1 MSITIHFPEQPSV
14 KYFEIVR
21 DVIQASVT
29 AVAGQ
34 QGITQENAYIR
45 VLHHLQSNSL
55 QWRTQTIPIVPYDD
69 PLCRIAYLYSNVPA
83 NANLVERVI
92 QDSPSL
98 SAHLDAI
105 QKDKRQINVCA
116 LGGGPGTELL
126 SLSKYIEK
134 RKFHGPTALNFLLVD
149 RINEWADTWR
159 AARTQIQ
166 TRLQK
171 RGKPP
176 LLISGGLIQV
186 DVNSASDV
194 RNFGNWGTVFTQDL
208 YILCYLISE
217 IFDDIGNL
225 EEFTRL
231 VARQAPVGAKFLFVE
246 RRESQWEDKIKD
258 LAANSGMALE
268 EFRYS
273 QGNMDADEQMSDLG
287 EILDDVG
294 RKPRVTWDALYCVG
308 TKQ

>member
-1 MSITIHFPEQPSV
+1 M
-14 KYFEIVR
+14 
-21 DVIQASVT
+21 
-29 AVAGQ
+29 
-34 QGITQENAYIR
+34 
-45 VLHHLQSNSL
+45 
-55 QWRTQTIPIVPYDD
+55 
-69 PLCRIAYLYSNVPA
+69 
-83 NANLVERVI
+83 
-92 QDSPSL
+92 
-98 SAHLDAI
+98 
-105 QKDKRQINVCA
+105 
-116 LGGGPGTELL
+116 
-126 SLSKYIEK
+126 
-134 RKFHGPTALNFLLVD
+134 NFLLVD

-176 LLISGGLIQV
+176 LLLSGDFIQV

-246 RRESQWEDKIKD
+246 RRESQWENKSKSWLLI
-258 LAANSGMALE
+258 LAWPWKNSDILKATWMPMSRCLIWA
-268 EFRYS
+268 RYLMMWA
-273 QGNMDADEQMSDLG
+273 GNLG
-287 EILDDVG
+287 
-294 RKPRVTWDALYCVG
+294 
-308 TKQ
+308 